1 MKKGLFLFLAGAA
14 LTLPLGLA
22 ASAEK
27 ENPATAAAASSRV
40 DSRIQH
46 VTVYPN
52 SALVSR
58 EVSVPAGAGTC
69 ELVVSPLPVQTVDS
83 SLYSEG
89 TEGIRV
95 LTTRYRQRPI
105 REDTREEVRKLE
117 DEIRKLAQ
125 TGQKLQADIQAAQQN
140 MQMLGKLEDFTAVTT
155 KTSDKSALNS
165 ESIIALSKYVMESRA
180 NRAKEIVSLQQ
191 DMQTNKEQLEF
202 VRRQLQDLTAGTAK
216 VERDAVIVVDK
227 VNAAPGKIRLNY
239 LVSSAAWRPQYKFRA
254 GKTVREAGKVVDEPV
269 QLEYLAAVIQQ
280 TGEDWAGVGM
290 TLSTAQPMLNAAPP
304 DLKVLEVAVMPRG
317 QPNPMPQGIANPN
330 AMEFNQRAK
339 ELRSQGQQEFLKKD
353 VANASKQ
360 YNDAAALE
368 ATWQLLFSSRE
379 EIEALRGQP
388 RGVVLSRGNGD
399 EGPSVTCHLPTK
411 LSVPSRHDEQIIEV
425 AKIDMTPEYFYKA
438 VPALTAHVYR
448 QANITNKSKYV
459 LLPGEATMYQGTDFV
474 GRMNLPLVAIGE
486 QFTVGFGVDPQMQI
500 VRQMTD
506 KTKTTQ
512 GGNQVLKFEYRI
524 LVNSYKPEPVN
535 LQVWDRLP
543 HAEMESVGVSL
554 LKSAPEL
561 SKDSLYLREC
571 RPNNLLRWDLKIEPT
586 MNGEKAYAV
595 NYEFQMALDKN
606 MAIGGLL
613 TK

>member
-1 MKKGLFLFLAGAA
+1 MKKGLLFLAA
-14 LTLPLGLA
+14 LAVALPLGIA
-22 ASAEK
+22 VSADK
-27 ENPATAAAASSRV
+27 EALPAPAPKTVA
-40 DSRIQH
+40 SRIHH

-52 SALVSR
+52 SALISR
-58 EVSVPAGAGTC
+58 EVDVPGGAGTC

-125 TGQKLQADIQAAQQN
+125 IGQKLQADLLAAQQN

-180 NRAKEIVSLQQ
+180 NRAKEIVTLQQ

-216 VERDAVIVVDK
+216 VDRDAVIVVDK
-227 VNAAPGKIRLNY
+227 VNGGPGKIRLNY
-239 LVSSAAWRPQYKFRA
+239 LVSAAAWRPQYKFRA
-254 GKTVREAGKVVDEPV
+254 GKAENEAV

-304 DLKVLEVAVMPRG
+304 DLRVLEVAVMPRG

-330 AMEFNQRAK
+330 AMEFANQAK
-339 ELRSQGQQEFLKKD
+339 ALRGQAQQEYLKKD

-368 ATWQLLFSSRE
+368 ATWQLLFSSRD
-379 EIEALRGQP
+379 EIEAQRAHS

-399 EGPSVTCHLPTK
+399 EGPSVTCHLPAK

-425 AKIDMTPEYFYKA
+425 AKIEMAPEYFYKA

-524 LVNSYKPEPVN
+524 LVNSYKPELVN

-561 SKDSLYLREC
+561 SKDSLYLRES
-571 RPNNLLRWDLKIEPT
+571 RPNNLLRWDLKIDPT